1 MYFVVS
7 EDWIMDRV
15 HLGLLIRFFRLSK
28 VRLSW
33 PLSEL
38 HAVYGLSVSQIVL
51 MCRYLEKWGVVCE
64 LDESLD
70 TLRFPYVMCFLSKDC
85 LVDAV
90 DDMDVEVFSAIPST
104 NDYCMAYAGATDKP
118 KLVLA
123 EYQSGGKGQ
132 YGRCWDAAF
141 ASNILMSYCVHSQYR
156 CDWSGFSWDL
166 GRKIC
171 AKLNGLFDKHTFVC
185 KYPNDILC
193 GGRKLAGIL
202 VESRMQGD
210 SQKVV
215 VGLGVNVYSPY
226 AYNLTE
232 DRVSLY
238 QLTRTY
244 HDRTALVVQL
254 LEVISGLVDSRLK
267 D

>member
-1 MYFVVS
+1 MS
-7 EDWIMDRV
+7 RV
-15 HLGLLIRFFRLSK
+15 HFGLLIRFCLLSK

-33 PLSEL
+33 SLSDL
-38 HAVYGLSVSQIVL
+38 RVDYGLSVSQVVL
-51 MCRYLEKWGVVCE
+51 MCRYLKMWGVVCE

-85 LVDAV
+85 LVDAFNNI
-90 DDMDVEVFSAIPST
+90 DVEVFSMLGST
-104 NDYCMAYAGATDKP
+104 NDYCMTYVDAIGKP

-132 YGRCWDAAF
+132 YDRCWDAAF
-141 ASNILMSYCVHSQYR
+141 ASNILMSYCVHSAHR

-166 GRKIC
+166 GREIC
-171 AKLNGLFDKHTFVC
+171 ARLNDLFDKHTFVC

-193 GGRKLAGIL
+193 GTRKLAGIL

-215 VGLGVNVYSPY
+215 VGLGVNVHSPY
-226 AYNLTE
+226 ADNFIE

-238 QLTRTY
+238 QLTRTH

-254 LEVISGLVDSRLK
+254 LEVISGLVDARLK